1 MDKPFDLNVL
11 AAILMA
17 AAVTYSLRFG
27 GLILADWLPRTGRF
41 KRFMDALPG
50 SILVSLV
57 APGVLA
63 AGWWG
68 CVAAGCTVLVAAKT
82 RSVFLAM
89 IVGMLVVAL
98 TRL

>member
-1 MDKPFDLNVL
+1 MAKLFDVNILS
-11 AAILMA
+11 AILMA
-17 AAVTYSLRFG
+17 AAVTYCLRFG
-27 GLILADWLPRTGRF
+27 GLMLADWLPRSGRF

-57 APGVLA
+57 APGILS
-63 AGWWG
+63 AGLWG

-89 IVGMLVVAL
+89 LIGMLIVAL